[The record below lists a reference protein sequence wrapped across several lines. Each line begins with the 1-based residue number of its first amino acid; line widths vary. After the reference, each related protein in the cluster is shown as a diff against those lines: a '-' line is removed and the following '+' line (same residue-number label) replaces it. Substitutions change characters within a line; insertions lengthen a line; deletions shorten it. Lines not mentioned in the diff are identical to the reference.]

1 MKSFGILST
10 NVGLTTN
17 VKITVDSKD
26 NLFLDSIE
34 SNQDLSKDRF
44 KRFQFNSKN
53 YLDELIPY
61 FFKDFPANLAFSI
74 KYDNDIDTMSNDFS
88 NQYDELYQYG
98 ARNILNNKSYTEEF
112 EYFGNIMNE
121 IRYALSSTAEKQQ
134 QPLLIV
140 FKDLKRI

>member
-88 NQYDELYQYG
+88 NQ
-98 ARNILNNKSYTEEF
+98 RVPPN
-112 EYFGNIMNE
+112 
-121 IRYALSSTAEKQQ
+121 
-134 QPLLIV
+134 
-140 FKDLKRI
+140 